1 MRNSIYELNKKNLYD
16 LQLETEEYIV
26 IVMIE

>member
-1 MRNSIYELNKKNLYD
+1 MRNSIYELNKKNIYD